1 MEWKG
6 IIADK
11 VERYQIDLII
21 MDEEY
26 QKLVTKIKNYNP
38 NPNINLIKAAW
49 EFAKKAHLGQVRVS
63 GEPTISHPLAVSN
76 ILADWKLD
84 SVSIA
89 AGFLHDTIEDCDVT
103 KEELTKNFGEDVAY
117 LVDGVTK
124 IGKLK
129 LREKKEEEFVENLRK
144 MLLVM
149 AKDLRVVFLRL
160 ADRLHNMRTLQYLP
174 EEKQKRIARETLE
187 VFAPLAERLGIG
199 EVKGELE
206 DLAFIYVYPEE
217 YKKVKKLAKP
227 YYKKIEANI
236 KKMKRSILKRLLKEK
251 VKAKVHSRKKHTFS
265 LWKKLQR
272 SDVDWDFGKVN
283 DIIALR
289 IIVGT
294 VEECYLAL
302 GVVHKL
308 YKPVTS
314 IKISDFIAHP
324 KPNGY
329 RSIHIKVFGPQNHIV
344 EIQIRTEEM
353 HEEDENGLAAHWHY
367 ALMKSGKANEKRIE
381 GGFFAPTEK
390 IKWIKQLVEWQKS
403 ETDSEEFVKAV
414 KFDAL
419 SSRIFV
425 FSPKGDV
432 FDLPTNATPVDYAY
446 AVHTDLGN
454 FIKQAKVDGKIV
466 SLDHKLKNADVVE
479 ITKTKNPKVP
489 SRDWLRFVVTTLAKT
504 EINKQLRKEP

>member
-1 MEWKG
+1 
-6 IIADK
+6 
-11 VERYQIDLII
+11 
-21 MDEEY
+21 MDEE
-26 QKLVTKIKNYNP
+26 LKILISKVRSYNP
-38 NPNINLIKAAW
+38 NPNLKLVKSAW
-49 EFAKKAHLGQVRVS
+49 EFAKKAHDGQVRAS
-63 GEPTISHPLAVSN
+63 GDPTITHPLAVSN

-89 AGFLHDTIEDCDVT
+89 AGFLHDTIEDCGVT
-103 KEELTKNFGEDVAY
+103 KQQLKKEFGEEVAE

-124 IGKLK
+124 IGEIK

-174 EEKQKRIARETLE
+174 EEKQVRIARETLE

-199 EVKGELE
+199 EAKGELE
-206 DLAFIYVYPEE
+206 DLAFTYVYPEE

-227 YYKKIEANI
+227 YYKKIETNI
-236 KKMKRSILKRLLKEK
+236 KKMKKSLLKRLSKED
-251 VKAKVHSRKKHTFS
+251 VHVHIQSRKKHIYS

-272 SDVDWDFGKVN
+272 PGVDWDFDKVH

-289 IIVGT
+289 IITST
-294 VEECYLAL
+294 VRECYVAL
-302 GVVHKL
+302 GILNKL
-308 YKPVTS
+308 YKPVQK
-314 IKISDFIAHP
+314 IKMSDFIAHP

-329 RSIHIKVFGPQNHIV
+329 RSIHIKVFGPGDKIV
-344 EIQIRTEEM
+344 EVQIRTEQM

-367 ALMKSGKANEKRIE
+367 SLMKSGKAKEKKIE
-381 GGFFAPTEK
+381 RGFFAPTEK
-390 IKWIKQLVEWQKS
+390 IKWVKQLVEWQKS
-403 ETDSEEFVKAV
+403 ETDTEEFVKAV

-432 FDLPTNATPVDYAY
+432 YDLPMNATPVDYAY
-446 AVHTDLGN
+446 RVHTELGN
-454 FIKQAKVDGKIV
+454 YIKQVKVNGKVV
-466 SLDHKLKNADVVE
+466 SLDRKLNNADVVE
-479 ITKTKNPKVP
+479 IAKTKNPKQP
-489 SRDWLRFVVTTLAKT
+489 SRDWLRFVKTTLAKR
-504 EINKQLRKEP
+504 EINKELRKKA